1 MSPTAL
7 VEAGMPVNEERTVRT
22 SVIIPVE
29 VHQRVKALAAANDVS
44 AAWVIR
50 HILTAFLEQ
59 QGDGP
64 KLPLKL
70 AHAPKIEKR
79 IS

>member
-1 MSPTAL
+1 MA
-7 VEAGMPVNEERTVRT
+7 ACGGAMPVNEERTVRT

-29 VHQRVKALAAANDVS
+29 VHRKVKALAAANDVS

-50 HILTAFLEQ
+50 HILTAFLHQ
-59 QGDGP
+59 QGDSP

-70 AHAPKIEKR
+70 SVAEREKNL
-79 IS
+79 S